1 MAIIATQATVY
12 YASAVFYQNE
22 AAGSLAAWKA
32 AILTKD
38 GSGRYRINADG
49 ALVRVMHAYNAW
61 SGMTSLVVE
70 RASGVE
76 QASAARPANTFLL
89 SIRRRKRTQHQNKSS
104 PCKMQSMCRGRCNAH
119 SSYPMPYYNCT
130 GCMSCRSPSN

>member
-61 SGMTSLVVE
+61 SGMTSSVVE
-70 RASGVE
+70 RGLSSI
-76 QASAARPANTFLL
+76 QAAIKTH
-89 SIRRRKRTQHQNKSS
+89 RRKLAGAKRFSEIKVKLDIATEACRRINTPNNAFTKRNGIIRTYQLRTS
-104 PCKMQSMCRGRCNAH
+104 
-119 SSYPMPYYNCT
+119 T
-130 GCMSCRSPSN
+130 L